1 MRPCSQRQ
9 SLLVSAAG
17 TCLSHTVLT
26 QAEEQHPIL
35 PTLPP
40 TGRRNVELLAAWLEE
55 QQAAIDEHMR
65 NEDASR
71 ASRSNTATNNNNNN
85 NAPNATAVGA
95 SGRQAL
101 ASLQVKQ
108 PRSPVR
114 FIARL
119 QVALDVARAAEAVAE
134 RDSDDD
140 TPPYED
146 AAASEA
152 AAAALMQ
159 AEDEVRLHG
168 LSSTQLL
175 DYIKR
180 GQHLYS
186 VAFHELTRQVAS
198 NCADR
203 GHLMAK

>member
-1 MRPCSQRQ
+1 M
-9 SLLVSAAG
+9 
-17 TCLSHTVLT
+17 
-26 QAEEQHPIL
+26 
-35 PTLPP
+35 
-40 TGRRNVELLAAWLEE
+40 ELLAAWLEE

-85 NAPNATAVGA
+85 NTAPNATAVGA

-198 NCADR
+198 NCAER